1 VLTNQSLNAQPDLS
15 VAINNLH
22 KRASL
27 ACRERAIQVTELV
40 SPTSIGA
47 APSPQPP
54 APAKLASFF
63 QNTHPHAPPHARCVQ
78 NERLTHH
85 MTMIQKPLR
94 TASGRDAS
102 VAQAPGLR
110 TIKSEPLPTLS
121 LSLVLRTVL
130 LFLSQRRA
138 LRHWM
143 ETSPAAQRLTS
154 RFIAGT
160 TLQQELAV
168 CQNLDHQG
176 ILATL
181 DHLGESV
188 TSLAEAERSRDAY
201 LAALDQ
207 ISARNLRA
215 TVSVKPTQLGLS
227 LSEEACRDNVERLV
241 IRAKSVGSVVEIDME
256 SSAFVD
262 PTLALVYR
270 LHESY
275 GCVRA
280 VIQAYL
286 YRSESDIENLCN
298 RKIPVRLCK
307 GAYKEPSD
315 IAFPDKNDVDK
326 NYVRLMT
333 RLLDAGTYPAIASH
347 DEKIINQ
354 ALQYVKERNI
364 APDRFEF
371 QMLFGISRELQ
382 KRLVAGGHRLRL
394 YVPYGD
400 AWYPYFMRRL
410 AERPANVVFLARNLL
425 KS

>member
-1 VLTNQSLNAQPDLS
+1 M
-15 VAINNLH
+15 
-22 KRASL
+22 
-27 ACRERAIQVTELV
+27 IQ
-40 SPTSIGA
+40 
-47 APSPQPP
+47 
-54 APAKLASFF
+54 
-63 QNTHPHAPPHARCVQ
+63 
-78 NERLTHH
+78 
-85 MTMIQKPLR
+85 IQKPLP
-94 TASGRDAS
+94 TLPGRDAS
-102 VAQAPGLR
+102 VAQARGLR
-110 TIKSEPLPTLS
+110 ARPTLS
-121 LSLVLRTVL
+121 LILVLRSVL

-168 CQNLDHQG
+168 CQNLDSQG

-188 TSLAEAERSRDAY
+188 TSLTEAERSRDDY

-207 ISARNLRA
+207 ISAQNLKA
-215 TVSVKPTQLGLS
+215 TVSVKPSQLGLS
-227 LSEEACRDNVERLV
+227 LSEEACRDNVQRLV
-241 IRAKSVGSVVEIDME
+241 IRAKSIGSIVEIDME

-286 YRSESDIENLCN
+286 YRSESDIENLCK
-298 RKIPVRLCK
+298 RQIPVRLCK

-315 IAFPDKNDVDK
+315 IAFPEKNDVDK

-333 RLLDAGTYPAIASH
+333 RLLDTGTYPAIASH
-347 DEKIINQ
+347 DEKIISQ

-371 QMLFGISRELQ
+371 QMLYGISRDLQ